1 MLEVLLG
8 NNVVPLSV
16 MRREKMRGRPRP
28 HTRFKWMLVLTLIFA
43 LLGTSY
49 AYWNQMTVVE
59 GKITS
64 GYIDAKGAVKRNYIM
79 CANINCNTDYHHESA
94 IVKIDKVGNSLPI
107 KIRKVEMIG
116 FTYSAEKWKKT
127 GEEWIWDWWHISGHS
142 EDIWELLPER
152 ETVTLNEQDLK
163 EVITEN
169 ETIKI
174 NPDQT
179 IEVSFNDETLKNK
192 MPKVWTEDRPDNRPA
207 RADIDVSKKGKMK
220 IRIYYTQFNTP
231 KSGGWEKY
239 EDVEMDVSWYR
250 WNNPNSQSWGD
261 NTRFP
266 ENGNQSIE
274 PGHEWAFSL

>member
-8 NNVVPLSV
+8 NNMVLLSV
-16 MRREKMRGRPRP
+16 VRREKMRGRPGP
-28 HTRFKWMLVLTLIFA
+28 HTRFKWMLVLTLIFS

-64 GYIDAKGAVKRNYIM
+64 GYIDAKGAVKRNYTM

-94 IVKIDKVGNSLPI
+94 IVKIDKVGNSLPV

-127 GEEWIWDWWHISGHS
+127 REWVRDWGPFGHY
-142 EDIWELLPER
+142 EDKWELLPGR
-152 ETVTLNEQDLK
+152 ETVTLNAQDLK
-163 EVITEN
+163 DVMTEN
-169 ETIKI
+169 ETIRI

-179 IEVSFNDETLKNK
+179 IEVSFNDETLKDK
-192 MPKVWTEDRPDNRPA
+192 MPKIWTENRPSDRPA

-231 KSGGWEKY
+231 KSGGWVKS

-250 WNNPNSQSWGD
+250 WNNPNDQSRG
-261 NTRFP
+261 NNIRYP

-274 PGHEWAFSL
+274 PGHEWAFSLW